1 METLQATMQQLAQA
15 QLRTQQNIDQL
26 TGRIDSFVFEVQR
39 VLTNQGDRLERIEAM
54 VESNAD
60 AIGRLTRNSEAD
72 RVAFRSYTERT
83 DAMIGR
89 LDNLVDYLM
98 RQG

>member
-1 METLQATMQQLAQA
+1 METLQSALTQLAQA
-15 QLRTQQNIDQL
+15 QIRTQQNIDQM
-26 TGRIDSFVFEVQR
+26 TGRIDSFVYEVQR
-39 VLTNQGDRLERIEAM
+39 VLTNQSDRLSRIEAAI
-54 VESNAD
+54 ESNAD

-72 RVAFRSYTERT
+72 RAAFRSYTERT